1 MPRSPDPTWFSA
13 QRTAMVAGQLR
24 LRDISDEAILAA
36 MGRVPRHRFL
46 PSEWARQAYE
56 DHPVDIGHG
65 QTISQ
70 PYMVAYMAQ
79 LIAPQ
84 ADMTVLDVGAGSGYQ
99 SAVLAEIVQ
108 QVWAVERISDLAE
121 NAKRVLME
129 LGYSNVNVLVADGSL
144 GLPEHAPYDAIL
156 VGAGAPEVPGP
167 LVEQLADGGKLVVPV
182 GGRGYQRLTLVENR
196 GGHIM
201 EHTDLACRFVDLIG
215 RYGHQ
220 NG

>member
-1 MPRSPDPTWFSA
+1 
-13 QRTAMVAGQLR
+13 MVAGQLR